1 MAVVVCSY
9 GATADGSVVSRL
21 LYERAKMALEPCIG
35 LSITGDGRMG
45 VTEPF
50 LGIGQ
55 DALWAALPDTGSLIL
70 DVPASG
76 HIDGARAFLG
86 TVVRIFAKAGFRVHV
101 VGVSRASVSASL
113 RMAKD
118 ASKCRTASV
127 AFSAFRSYLDDDEAA
142 YAQVAA
148 TSRKVA
154 AIGEGSG
161 TIPHLRSRSRIVL
174 DASDYRLADIAAGTL
189 ETVSAAD
196 RRTILG
202 WAESIFSEL
211 LARGVIHGV

>member
-1 MAVVVCSY
+1 MVCSY
-9 GATADGSVVSRL
+9 GATCDGSIVSRL
-21 LYERAKMALEPCIG
+21 IYERAKMALEPCIG
-35 LSITGDGRMG
+35 LSITGDGRMEA
-45 VTEPF
+45 TEPF
-50 LGIGQ
+50 VGVGLSVLG
-55 DALWAALPDTGSLIL
+55 DSLPDPDSAMVVL

-76 HIDGARAFLG
+76 HIDGTRAFLG
-86 TVVRIFAKAGFRVHV
+86 TVARIFGKAGFRVHV

-127 AFSAFRSYLDDDEAA
+127 AFSAFRSYLDDDDAA

-148 TSRKVA
+148 TSRKAA

-161 TIPHLRSRSRIVL
+161 TIPHLRSRSRIVF
-174 DASDYRLADIAAGTL
+174 DGAEYRLADIASGAL

-202 WAESIFSEL
+202 WAEYVFTDLRE
-211 LARGVIHGV
+211 RGVIHGV